1 MLMII
6 RERLYFIQISVR
18 KYSIGLSTTSLSATI
33 YWFCS
38 NYFPWRFNGYSVE
51 VAGITI
57 SSEIASYI
65 NFNIAYIFLIVK

>member
-51 VAGITI
+51 VAGI
-57 SSEIASYI
+57 
-65 NFNIAYIFLIVK
+65 